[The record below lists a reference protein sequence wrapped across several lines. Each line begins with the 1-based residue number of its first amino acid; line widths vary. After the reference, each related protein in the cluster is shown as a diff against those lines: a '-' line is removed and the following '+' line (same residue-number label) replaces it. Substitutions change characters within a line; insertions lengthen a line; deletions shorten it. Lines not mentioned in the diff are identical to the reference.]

1 MMPMTNGLHDLRE
14 EILEAVWMQ
23 DEGGPEA
30 QTALCDRFEAAQVR
44 TEFARLTA
52 EGLLRGEDRAHAL
65 TAGGRQRA
73 RHVVRANRLAAR
85 LLADVL
91 ELPPALIA
99 GQACRLEHAI
109 GPLLADTICTLLGHP
124 PAAPDGRPIPPGDCC
139 GAAHRVLAPAVVPL
153 LELKLGATG
162 RVTFIRPRVKESL
175 EQLADLGLL
184 PGAQVRLRQ
193 QRPSVVLDIGET
205 TLALDKDVA
214 RDIYVKPA

>member
-1 MMPMTNGLHDLRE
+1 MMPMTNGLHDLGE
-14 EILEAVWMQ
+14 EILEAAWIQ
-23 DEGGPEA
+23 AEGGPEA
-30 QTALCDRFEAAQVR
+30 CTALRDRFEAAQVQ
-44 TEFARLTA
+44 TEFERLTG
-52 EGLLRGEDRAHAL
+52 EGLLRHDGDAHAL
-65 TAGGRQRA
+65 TTSGRQRA

-91 ELPPALIA
+91 ELPPSLIE

-124 PAAPDGRPIPPGDCC
+124 PTAPDGRPIPPGGCC

-162 RVTFIRPRVKESL
+162 RVTFIRPRIKETL

-193 QRPSVVLDIGET
+193 HYPSVVLDIGET
-205 TLALDKDVA
+205 SLALDKDVA